1 MDEVN
6 TLCREKNIPYNAL
19 FELTARCNLRCF
31 HCYNPLPAEEEL
43 TTTEVCDAPKQLA
56 DLGCLY
62 LTLSGGE
69 LFCRPDIGEILE
81 KAKALGFAWNIFTNA
96 SIMTTERIMELRDL
110 KVFEVNVTVFS
121 MDHEVHDSITGVP
134 GSLIKT
140 IQGLEAMAEAGL
152 RLRIRCVL
160 MKKNL
165 TGYRSILDLAKR
177 LNATCHFDTNLM
189 PGRGNGFSTFKQ
201 RLGQKELS
209 DILADPDVFSVHGN
223 PLEQKNTDCNGRSVK
238 MENSQV
244 HCAAGVSSLYI
255 SPCGDIYPCV
265 HFPRSAGNMRR
276 QKLKHIWE
284 TSPVF
289 LQVRKISLDSL
300 DECPSC
306 EHVTYCA
313 RCPALA
319 EKEDG
324 SLTGPSSWACIT
336 AEAMKAV
343 FQSKKF

>member
-6 TLCREKNIPYNAL
+6 ALCREKNIPSNAL
-19 FELTARCNLRCF
+19 FELTAQCNLKCF

-43 TTTEVCDAPKQLA
+43 TTTEVCDALKQLA

-69 LFCRPDIGEILE
+69 LYCRPDVGDIFE
-81 KAKALGFAWNIFTNA
+81 KAKALGFAWNLFTNA
-96 SIMTTERIMELRDL
+96 SMMTAQRIAELRDL
-110 KVFEVNVTVFS
+110 KVFEVSVSVFS
-121 MDHEVHDSITGVP
+121 MDPEVHDGITGTP
-134 GSLIKT
+134 GSLLKT
-140 IQGLEAMAEAGL
+140 IQGLEAMAGAGL

-165 TGYRSILDLAKR
+165 TGYRNILDLAKR

-189 PGRGNGFSTFKQ
+189 PGGGNDFSVFRE
-201 RLGQKELS
+201 RLDRKELS
-209 DILADPDVFSVHGN
+209 GILADPDVFSVHGN
-223 PLEQKNTDCNGRSVK
+223 PLEQKSAACDGRTVE

-244 HCAAGVSSLYI
+244 HCAAGASSLYI
-255 SPCGDIYPCV
+255 SPRGDIYPCV
-265 HFPRSAGNMRR
+265 HFPRSAGNLRR

-289 LQVRKISLDSL
+289 RQVRKISPNSL

-306 EHVTYCA
+306 EHVAYCA

-324 SLTGPSSWACIT
+324 SLTGPSRWACTT
-336 AEAMKAV
+336 AEAMKTV